1 MVYGNRRVLPDL
13 GGRGLLAV
21 AVLCRS
27 GYGINH
33 EAFPPTKCIEISSIF
48 VYILISDISAFVQ
61 ASPFILKNNDKIE
74 ITVKNIAT
82 IVTQITYFKLPIYRN
97 YMNIEY
103 ITIYSILNVNILNK

>member
-61 ASPFILKNNDKIE
+61 APFIFKNNDKIE

>member
-1 MVYGNRRVLPDL
+1 MKRFLQQMYRNFLYFRVYV
-13 GGRGLLAV
+13 
-21 AVLCRS
+21 C
-27 GYGINH
+27 
-33 EAFPPTKCIEISSIF
+33 
-48 VYILISDISAFVQ
+48 ILISDISAFVQ

>member
-33 EAFPPTKCIEISSIF
+33 EAFPPTKCIKISSIF
-48 VYILISDISAFVQ
+48 YILISDISAFVQ